1 MWCTPQENL
10 ALDKYIECYLNWQIY
25 QLEFVQSKMWLK
37 IDIRNTNGVKIVQV
51 IICLMRM
58 ILVDGFNLRYF
69 LCLFDFSFSNYA
81 IGLIFITIL
90 ILNCVLQIC
99 NMKTLFFVNLQIQ
112 SYNVSL
118 VLFLLQWN
126 IQGHIEK

>member
-1 MWCTPQENL
+1 MW
-10 ALDKYIECYLNWQIY
+10 
-25 QLEFVQSKMWLK
+25 FK

-99 NMKTLFFVNLQIQ
+99 NMKTLFFAIYIIYRFNLTM
-112 SYNVSL
+112 S
-118 VLFLLQWN
+118 
-126 IQGHIEK
+126 H